1 MTGKQGSDCMV
12 ESAESR
18 AAAPRH
24 GRLAVLLALFAFGML
39 GLAFAAVPLYRL
51 MCQVTGYAGTTQR
64 ASAPSTSKSDRVI
77 TIRFDANIA
86 NGLAW
91 RFAPE
96 KTSIDVKLGENI
108 LAFYR
113 AQNTSSAPLTGVA
126 TFNVTPEIAG
136 GYFNKVQCFCFDQ
149 QTLKAGESV
158 EMPVSFFVDPALLD
172 EPGGADIKEITLSYT
187 FYPSQAPSAP
197 GGS

>member
-1 MTGKQGSDCMV
+1 MTHTQGLDGMDASKSKQML
-12 ESAESR
+12 SR
-18 AAAPRH
+18 RHARVGIVLSLVAA
-24 GRLAVLLALFAFGML
+24 GML

-51 MCQVTGYAGTTQR
+51 MCQVTGYAGTVQR
-64 ASAPSTSKSDRVI
+64 ATAASTSVSDRVV

-91 RFAPE
+91 RFEPE
-96 KTSIDVKLGENI
+96 KTSIDVKLGENM
-108 LAFYR
+108 LAFFR
-113 AQNTSSAPLTGVA
+113 ATNTSSAPLSGVA

-149 QTLKAGESV
+149 QTLKAGETV

-187 FYPSQAPSAP
+187 FYPSEAPAAP
-197 GGS
+197 GGT

>member
-1 MTGKQGSDCMV
+1 MIDGE
-12 ESAESR
+12 ESKAST
-18 AAAPRH
+18 PRH
-24 GRLAVLLALFAFGML
+24 GRLAVLLAFVAFGML

-51 MCQVTGYAGTTQR
+51 MCQVTGYAGTVQR
-64 ASAPSTSKSDRVI
+64 AAAPSTSQSDRII
-77 TIRFDANIA
+77 TIRFDANTA

-96 KTSIDVKLGENI
+96 RTSMDVRLGENA

-113 AQNTSSAPLTGVA
+113 AQNTSAAPLSGVA

-136 GYFNKVQCFCFDQ
+136 AYFNKIQCFCFDQ
-149 QTLKAGESV
+149 QTLKAGEAV

-187 FYPSQAPSAP
+187 FYPSEAPAAP